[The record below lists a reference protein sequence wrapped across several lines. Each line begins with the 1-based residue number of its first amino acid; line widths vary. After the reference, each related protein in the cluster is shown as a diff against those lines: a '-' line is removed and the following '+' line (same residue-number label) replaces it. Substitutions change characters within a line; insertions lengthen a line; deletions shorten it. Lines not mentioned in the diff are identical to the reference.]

1 MTIGYRNSEGSPP
14 DMFGMCIGYRE
25 KQDMYV
31 HYRAYPMSLVPRDS
45 EGLQKWMYDRY
56 VEKEQLL
63 DHFKTHGK
71 FPTNSEGRLLPT
83 LPPRRISYD
92 WVSVALFQGFYLA
105 SAYFHYT
112 CILQPLL
119 ALLF

>member
-1 MTIGYRNSEGSPP
+1 
-14 DMFGMCIGYRE
+14 MCIGYRE

-71 FPTNSEGRLLPT
+71 FPTDSEGRLLPT

-112 CILQPLL
+112 YILQPLL